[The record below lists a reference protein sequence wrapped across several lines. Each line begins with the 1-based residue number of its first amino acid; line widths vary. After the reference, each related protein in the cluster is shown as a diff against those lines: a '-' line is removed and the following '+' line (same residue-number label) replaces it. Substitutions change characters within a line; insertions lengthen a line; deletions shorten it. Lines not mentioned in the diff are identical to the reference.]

1 MSKSTKL
8 LNSIILL
15 FKTIDNKRR
24 FQFSG
29 ILFINIING
38 LFEFI
43 SVGSALLFLE
53 SLIDP
58 SKISSSF
65 TFIINNFKT
74 NNDYELI
81 QLTTIIFIL
90 ITVATTVIRIINLW
104 LNTKFRI
111 SFLNYTTNKLYKT
124 VISQN
129 YNFYLNTNSSKLL
142 TDLTANIEKTNFF
155 FENLLTLTTSLILS
169 ISIIISLFKLNINI
183 TILAVLVFTIFYSIL
198 GIVINKK
205 VNQFSKIELLSNTNL
220 IKTIQ
225 ESLNAI
231 KDIIISNNQKFFIS
245 KFHKNNLNL
254 RRYQGLSGFITTFP
268 RYLFEGLG
276 LLFIGISGFIIYTTF
291 SNSSNII
298 ALLGAFALGAQ
309 KLLPAMQSSYKSW
322 SLLYFYNKG
331 LNRVLNLL
339 KLDKNKNINIKDKLF
354 FEKGIQIKNLYFF
367 YSEKNQ
373 NIAKNINLFIKKGE
387 NIGIFGKTGSGKTT
401 LINILMGLLSP
412 IKGDIFI
419 DNISLFNN
427 KDINVLEKWRN
438 NIAHVPQEVF
448 LYDSTILENIAFCI
462 PKKDIDI
469 DRAIHAAKAANAHE
483 FIIDS
488 KNGYETFVGERG
500 IKLSGGQKQRIG
512 LARALYTNSEL
523 LILDESTSALDFKT
537 EKLVIKSIFKKEN
550 YFSPTTIIIAHRL
563 STLRVCDKVIEIKDG
578 VIKEVYSQNQFIEK
592 FQNFF

>member
-81 QLTTIIFIL
+81 KLTTIIFIL
-90 ITVATTVIRIINLW
+90 ITVSTTIIRIINLW

-183 TILAVLVFTIFYSIL
+183 TILAVLIFTIFYSIL

-354 FEKGIQIKNLYFF
+354 FEKGIEIKNLYFF

-512 LARALYTNSEL
+512 LARALYSNSEL

-563 STLRVCDKVIEIKDG
+563 STLRFCDKVIEIKDG
-578 VIKEVYSQNQFIEK
+578 VIKEVYSQNQFIKK

>member
-90 ITVATTVIRIINLW
+90 ITVVTTVIRIINLW

-309 KLLPAMQSSYKSW
+309 KLLPAMQSSYK
-322 SLLYFYNKG
+322 
-331 LNRVLNLL
+331 
-339 KLDKNKNINIKDKLF
+339 
-354 FEKGIQIKNLYFF
+354 
-367 YSEKNQ
+367 
-373 NIAKNINLFIKKGE
+373 
-387 NIGIFGKTGSGKTT
+387 
-401 LINILMGLLSP
+401 ILVS
-412 IKGDIFI
+412 
-419 DNISLFNN
+419 S
-427 KDINVLEKWRN
+427 
-438 NIAHVPQEVF
+438 VF
-448 LYDSTILENIAFCI
+448 L
-462 PKKDIDI
+462 
-469 DRAIHAAKAANAHE
+469 
-483 FIIDS
+483 
-488 KNGYETFVGERG
+488 
-500 IKLSGGQKQRIG
+500 Q
-512 LARALYTNSEL
+512 
-523 LILDESTSALDFKT
+523 
-537 EKLVIKSIFKKEN
+537 
-550 YFSPTTIIIAHRL
+550 
-563 STLRVCDKVIEIKDG
+563 
-578 VIKEVYSQNQFIEK
+578 
-592 FQNFF
+592 